1 MTIGRGAPL
10 FFTLLLVG
18 AACTKPAQA
27 PPMDSAAVAAAHA
40 GVPMMDPEVRLV
52 AGITLALRAHPEMRD
67 SMYSAYRMTPAGFDS
82 IMARIALDPARKAA
96 YDQAVAPRS
105 TAPAATH

>member
-1 MTIGRGAPL
+1 MTIRSTAPL
-10 FFTLLLVG
+10 FVLLLIG
-18 AACTKPAQA
+18 AACTKPAPA
-27 PPMDSAAVAAAHA
+27 PAMDSAAIAAAHA

-105 TAPAATH
+105 AAPAAH